1 MIKNVPYILGP
12 LENNSY
18 LIFDEDS
25 RTAYVVDPSFDPQ
38 PILETIHQE
47 QLTLKA
53 ILLTHAHFDHLGGA
67 GQLVKMLP
75 APIQIALSPKD
86 AALYKNTGGASQFS
100 YSLGELPKPTMAL
113 NAGQFLPLGQDQM
126 EIREVPGHT
135 PGHIL
140 IHVPSLKAAY
150 CGDLIFHHSIG
161 RTDLPGGD
169 YRQLLQSIRTQV
181 FTLPPETTLFPGHG
195 PSTTVAEEM
204 AHNPFLA

>member
-25 RTAYVVDPSFDPQ
+25 RTAYVIDPSFDPQ

-53 ILLTHAHFDHLGGA
+53 ILLTHAHFDHVA
-67 GQLVKMLP
+67 GISTLVKMLP

-86 AALYKNTGGASQFS
+86 TALYKNSGGASQFS
-100 YSLGELPKPTMAL
+100 YSLGKLPKPTIAL
-113 NAGQFLPLGQDQM
+113 NAGLPLHLGQYQM

-135 PGHIL
+135 PGHVL
-140 IHVPSLKAAY
+140 IYVPSLKAAY

-181 FTLPPETTLFPGHG
+181 FTLPPETTLFSGHG
-195 PSTTVAEEM
+195 PLTTVAEEM